1 MHRLGLIVL
10 TTALGCGSL
19 ITLPACSSTTIA
31 LKEKL
36 GYAKRD
42 QLADKVKATR
52 NDQDAAKKQFES
64 ALAEFISVTGTQ
76 GGELQAKYDKL
87 KSQYERSESK
97 AQSVRDRISETDRVA
112 TALFGEWKTEL
123 NQYSDANLRRAS
135 EQQLSDTQARYG
147 QLMGAMKSASG
158 KMDPVL
164 AKFKDQVLFLKHN
177 LNAQAIAALQS
188 NVTQIQTDVS
198 GLVKEMEASIA
209 EADAFIQQMQQNK

>member
-1 MHRLGLIVL
+1 MNRSILAATLFISAPLV
-10 TTALGCGSL
+10 
-19 ITLPACSSTTIA
+19 ILPACSSTAIA

-76 GGELQAKYDKL
+76 GGELQVKYDKL

-97 AQSVRDRISETDRVA
+97 AQAVRDRISETDRVA
-112 TALFGEWKTEL
+112 TALFSEWKTEL
-123 NQYSDANLRRAS
+123 NQYSDANLRHAS
-135 EQQLSDTQARYG
+135 EQQLNDTQARYG
-147 QLMGAMKSASG
+147 QLMGAMRSASS

-177 LNAQAIAALQS
+177 LNAQAIAALQT

-198 GLVKEMEASIA
+198 RLVKEMEASIA